1 MNPNT
6 NTVNTNATQ
15 SFESSLVSS
24 QNHIEIE
31 ETHSRS
37 RIEPCEFELLL
48 QRAVEILSAR
58 ARITEASSS

>member
-1 MNPNT
+1 MNLNT
-6 NTVNTNATQ
+6 NTLNADATQ

-31 ETHSRS
+31 ESHSRS
-37 RIEPCEFELLL
+37 RISPCEFELLL

-58 ARITEASSS
+58 AQSTEASSS

>member
-15 SFESSLVSS
+15 SFESSLAPSR
-24 QNHIEIE
+24 NLTE
-31 ETHSRS
+31 ESDSRS
-37 RIEPCEFELLL
+37 QIEPCEFERLL